1 MPSKNVTR
9 PKRVRPR
16 RLRRTPVLRDLVA
29 ETEVAA
35 RRLIMPHFVLPSA
48 RGEEPIASMPGIAQL
63 GVENLVRAVEADLAL
78 GIKSIL
84 LFGHP
89 EAGGKTPDGAAAA
102 AANGAVQKAVRAL
115 KKAFGNS
122 LVVMTDVCLCA
133 YTDHGHCGVLKDG
146 ATLQPGHARRVTFH
160 FNMNGDHDSPRARA
174 VCGYWSASSTARN
187 ASWGISTWPTCFMRF
202 LPADCLAQ
210 SLRLRVMSPP

>member
-1 MPSKNVTR
+1 MPSKNVTKPQR
-9 PKRVRPR
+9 LRPR

-29 ETEVAA
+29 ETDVAA

-115 KKAFGNS
+115 KKAFGDS
-122 LVVMTDVCLCA
+122 LTARQLQQVLRYRNRKGEVWEYALWRMLYHLCNHSTYHRGQA
-133 YTDHGHCGVLKDG
+133 VTQLRQLG
-146 ATLQPGHARRVTFH
+146 ATPPSTDLVAFLWETP
-160 FNMNGDHDSPRARA
+160 
-174 VCGYWSASSTARN
+174 ASGGA
-187 ASWGISTWPTCFMRF
+187 
-202 LPADCLAQ
+202 
-210 SLRLRVMSPP
+210 